1 MSFAATERNFS
12 TFGFIHNKIRNRLQN
27 ERVKKLVYI
36 YGNLQLYEKGLKRKL
51 IHDQCN
57 DNNDNDINN
66 NNNNTGNNNNNDDD
80 DRIFGLKL
88 NIMDLATE

>member
-1 MSFAATERNFS
+1 MWQLCKLMTEGIGGS
-12 TFGFIHNKIRNRLQN
+12 Q
-27 ERVKKLVYI
+27 RVKKLVYI
-36 YGNLQLYEKGLKRKL
+36 YRNLQLYEKGLKRKL

-57 DNNDNDINN
+57 DNNNNDINN

-88 NIMDLATE
+88 NIMDLTRNYNWVN